1 MTTEYTKEQSKAT
14 RSSRNLKN
22 LYLDPNNYRFVDN
35 ENHKFV
41 TEDNI
46 LDPQVQKRS
55 RTFIEGKGKE
65 NIRDLIASF
74 KANGFLDVDRI
85 QARELGDNKYLVLE
99 GNRRVTALKALQ
111 EDFDNGYDIGNL
123 DPAIFRSVPFEIH
136 SREDNEKH
144 LIVMGLKHISG
155 NKKWSTYNQSKLLYD
170 FLKPYENKNREE
182 YVNKENELVNSLGIT
197 KHRLRSMLRVFNLIQ
212 SYKLSEYSEQFS
224 PSMVGIFEETMKK
237 PIIKN
242 WLGWNDSGYFAEN
255 KLNLERFFSWISTTE
270 EYSDLEEDEES
281 EEHENSNGDEYNEI
295 EPIIT
300 KSLEIRDLA
309 LFIDNENAIKV
320 MEDERSLAR
329 GLVSSGSVDKQNYQ
343 NALSSLTDSL
353 NSLINY
359 RTLVSVDDTAILDAA
374 KEKLLQITPKKSSLN
389 IEGGNYTT
397 VFEFGNVSHFKNI
410 NIIKYKKI
418 KKFQIDNLNRI
429 NIFAGFNNTGKT
441 SLLEAVYLLTQRND
455 IGSHFKMIGRKNKCF
470 SLSPV
475 FLNSIFQDII
485 SVEGQFNNI
494 DVSIFMEK
502 FDEVNIDKKDDY
514 IASYKL
520 ISKVDTSSVEST
532 VHTFIH
538 ERMQRIA
545 DPVSHLCASSFKSPY
560 FQDIED
566 TIIDYNKSVELKVPS
581 NNGEYQTAINMVIEF
596 MRSVENTIIDIRYV
610 EEMDIGRFLVDSQLS
625 SDRNFDL
632 TSYGEGIQRIFNIA
646 LSFASCRNGVLL
658 IDEFETAIHFS
669 LLKEFTKLTQK
680 LAEIFNVQLF
690 ITSHS
695 NECIRA
701 FIENGYRNDCI
712 TGFRMLSDG
721 DKVTTKRVD
730 GDRFQYLIEN
740 IDLDIRG

>member
-1 MTTEYTKEQSKAT
+1 
-14 RSSRNLKN
+14 
-22 LYLDPNNYRFVDN
+22 
-35 ENHKFV
+35 
-41 TEDNI
+41 
-46 LDPQVQKRS
+46 
-55 RTFIEGKGKE
+55 
-65 NIRDLIASF
+65 
-74 KANGFLDVDRI
+74 
-85 QARELGDNKYLVLE
+85 
-99 GNRRVTALKALQ
+99 
-111 EDFDNGYDIGNL
+111 
-123 DPAIFRSVPFEIH
+123 
-136 SREDNEKH
+136 
-144 LIVMGLKHISG
+144 
-155 NKKWSTYNQSKLLYD
+155 
-170 FLKPYENKNREE
+170 
-182 YVNKENELVNSLGIT
+182 
-197 KHRLRSMLRVFNLIQ
+197 
-212 SYKLSEYSEQFS
+212 
-224 PSMVGIFEETMKK
+224 
-237 PIIKN
+237 
-242 WLGWNDSGYFAEN
+242 
-255 KLNLERFFSWISTTE
+255 
-270 EYSDLEEDEES
+270 
-281 EEHENSNGDEYNEI
+281 
-295 EPIIT
+295 
-300 KSLEIRDLA
+300 
-309 LFIDNENAIKV
+309 
-320 MEDERSLAR
+320 
-329 GLVSSGSVDKQNYQ
+329 
-343 NALSSLTDSL
+343 
-353 NSLINY
+353 
-359 RTLVSVDDTAILDAA
+359 
-374 KEKLLQITPKKSSLN
+374 
-389 IEGGNYTT
+389 
-397 VFEFGNVSHFKNI
+397 
-410 NIIKYKKI
+410 
-418 KKFQIDNLNRI
+418 
-429 NIFAGFNNTGKT
+429 
-441 SLLEAVYLLTQRND
+441 
-455 IGSHFKMIGRKNKCF
+455 
-470 SLSPV
+470 
-475 FLNSIFQDII
+475 
-485 SVEGQFNNI
+485 
-494 DVSIFMEK
+494 EK